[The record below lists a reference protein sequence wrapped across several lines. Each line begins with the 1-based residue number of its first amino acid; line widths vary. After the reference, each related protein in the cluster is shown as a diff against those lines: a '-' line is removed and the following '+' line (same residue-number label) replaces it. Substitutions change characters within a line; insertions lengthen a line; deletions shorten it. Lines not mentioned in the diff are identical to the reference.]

1 MNSSHDEKSIKAL
14 ASKLKKAREK
24 QNLTQAELAEK
35 AGIHFNYYAR
45 VERGEVNP
53 SYDTLYKLIK
63 ALKVKSSDILP
74 F

>member
-1 MNSSHDEKSIKAL
+1 MNSSHDEKTIKDL
-14 ASKLKKAREK
+14 AKKLKKAREK

-35 AGIHFNYYAR
+35 AGLHVNYYAR

-53 SYDTLYKLIK
+53 SYDTVYKLIK

>member
-1 MNSSHDEKSIKAL
+1 MRKRLKISQKSSKRLEKSRIL
-14 ASKLKKAREK
+14 LKL
-24 QNLTQAELAEK
+24 NLPKMPEFISITMHE
-35 AGIHFNYYAR
+35 
-45 VERGEVNP
+45 ERGEVNP

>member
-1 MNSSHDEKSIKAL
+1 MG
-14 ASKLKKAREK
+14 SKELGKNIKKARTK
-24 QNLTQAELAEK
+24 AGLTQAQVAEK

-53 SYDTLYKLIK
+53 SVDIVENIAK